1 MLAEL
6 WFDFSCPYAY
16 LASTQVERLAA
27 RTGATID
34 PRPMLLGGVFRA
46 HAIPANLSAAISVPK
61 ARANAADLARWARVF
76 GVVLSFP
83 SGHPFRTV
91 DALRALLVI
100 GLPSWGLI
108 HRLYRAYWVE
118 GIDLGDRVALARL
131 LSEAGHD
138 GARVMAE
145 IDRESVKDDLRR
157 RTEEAI
163 SRGVFG
169 APAFF
174 VEDALFWGQD
184 RLADVE
190 RALGGS
196 PAPLGG
202 SPAPLGGSP
211 APLGASSVPI
221 APGAEPVEFFFD
233 YACPWAAIAAER
245 VEALFGAA
253 LSWRPVRLDTI
264 LRRVNPPNGGLPHL
278 SEAKRAYL
286 ESDLRRQ
293 AERFGVV
300 IEAPSRQLSWS
311 PRALAVSARAAS
323 QAPQQAPALIRALFR
338 ARWAEGRDIEATE
351 TLEACAQKAGID
363 AGTLFADAAASDD
376 ALERAT
382 EEALERG
389 VFGVPAVT
397 VGDRAVFFG
406 QDRLELAARAVV
418 GDDPGV

>member
-1 MLAEL
+1 MLAQL

-16 LASTQVERLAA
+16 LASTQVEGLMA
-27 RTGATID
+27 RTGATVD

-46 HAIPANLSAAISVPK
+46 HAIPPNLSAAISAPK
-61 ARANAADLARWARVF
+61 ARANAADLARWARIF
-76 GVVLSFP
+76 GVELSFP

-100 GLPSWGLI
+100 GLPSWRLI
-108 HRLYRAYWVE
+108 HHLYRAYWVD
-118 GIDLGDRVALARL
+118 GIDLGDRAALARL

-138 GARVMAE
+138 GARVIAE

-174 VEDALFWGQD
+174 VGDELFWGQD

-196 PAPLGG
+196 PAPLGAT
-202 SPAPLGGSP
+202 S
-211 APLGASSVPI
+211 GAI
-221 APGAEPVEFFFD
+221 APGAEPVQFFFD

-253 LSWRPVRLDTI
+253 LSWRPVQLDTI
-264 LRRVNPPNGGLPHL
+264 LRRVNPPSGGLPHL
-278 SEAKRAYL
+278 SEAKRVYL

-300 IEAPSRQLSWS
+300 IEAPSRELRWS
-311 PRALAVSARAAS
+311 PRALAVSARAATL
-323 QAPQQAPALIRALFR
+323 APPQAPALIRALFR
-338 ARWAEGRDIEATE
+338 ARFAEGRDIEATE
-351 TLEACAQKAGID
+351 TLAACAQEAGID
-363 AGTLFADAAASDD
+363 AGAVLADVAAGHQAV
-376 ALERAT
+376 ERAT